1 MYSVFLDGWR
11 FPVTP
16 SKLDVKIKG
25 KNKTLT
31 LVNDGEINFL
41 KTPGLTEI
49 DNLEAIFPTLA
60 SYPFAVYTN
69 GFQTPDYFLAKLES
83 LMTSKKPAQF
93 IVSRVSPAG
102 KLLFST
108 NMKVSVEEYTIK
120 ESASDGLDVT
130 VSIKLK
136 QYRDFATKT
145 INIEVK
151 PVAATPAPA
160 SGGTAGAGGSSESKT
175 LKTGDIVDFTGNRH
189 YVSSTGDTGYSAKPG
204 KAKITIISGGAK
216 HPYHLIHIDNS
227 SNVYGWVNA
236 ADIAGAPTGTT
247 TTATATNNRNAD
259 SAPKAKTYT
268 VKSGDCLWNIAKKYT
283 GNGAKYT
290 ELYNA
295 NKGVIKNPNLIYAGQ
310 VLTLPW

>member
-1 MYSVFLDGWR
+1 MYSIFLDGWR

-49 DNLEAIFPTLA
+49 DNLEAVFPTLA
-60 SYPFAVYTN
+60 AYPFAVYTG
-69 GFQTPDYFLAKLES
+69 GFQPPEYFLTKLET

-102 KLLFST
+102 KLLFGT
-108 NMKVSVEEYTIK
+108 NMKVSVEDYTIQ
-120 ESASDGLDVT
+120 ENASDGLDVT

-136 QYRDFATKT
+136 QYRDYATKT
-145 INIEVK
+145 IRIETK
-151 PVAATPAPA
+151 PAPVQT
-160 SGGTAGAGGSSESKT
+160 GPAGNPTGAPKP
-175 LKTGDIVDFTGNRH
+175 LKIGDVVDFMGNRH
-189 YVSSTGDTGYSAKPG
+189 YVSSTGDKGYSARPG
-204 KAKITIISGGAK
+204 EAKITLISSGAK
-216 HPYHLIHIDNS
+216 HPYHLIHTDRT

-236 ADIAGAPTGTT
+236 ADIAGAPTETT

-259 SAPKAKTYT
+259 SAPKAKTHT
-268 VKSGDCLWNIAKKYT
+268 VKEGDSLWTVAKQYT
-283 GNGAKYT
+283 GDGSKYG
-290 ELYNA
+290 ELYKA
-295 NKGVIKNPNLIYAGQ
+295 NKGKMTGPNRLRAGQ
-310 VLTLPW
+310 VLALPW